1 MQFDLRQGELEAPGY
16 SQASGKE
23 GAMKTPACFAAA
35 LAMLVA
41 VSASAQQAK
50 TVDGL
55 LIHFGLMSAEQA
67 IHAQGHRDAHP
78 EKFPSGSQHI
88 LITLTD
94 EKTAKRIGDADVVV
108 EVIDPKGQAERKP
121 LLRTSAAGM
130 PDYSELFVFGWS
142 GSYVVRVSVA
152 QRKDAKPVKASFSV
166 RHAL

>member
-1 MQFDLRQGELEAPGY
+1 
-16 SQASGKE
+16 
-23 GAMKTPACFAAA
+23 MKTSACFAAA

-55 LIHFGLMSAEQA
+55 LINFGLMSADQA

-94 EKTAKRIGDADVVV
+94 EKTAKRIGDADVVL
-108 EVIDPKGQAERKP
+108 EVIDPKGKAERKP
-121 LLRTSAAGM
+121 LLHTSAAGM
-130 PDYSELFVFGWS
+130 QDYSELFVFGWS
-142 GSYVVRVSVA
+142 GNYVVRVSVF
-152 QRKDAKPVKASFSV
+152 QRKDAKPVKTSFTV
-166 RHAL
+166 HHAL